1 MAAGND
7 RGWTAE
13 DVPDQSGKTFLITGA
28 NTGLGFEAARVL
40 ARRGAQV
47 VLACRDAA
55 RGQRAVDAIRAETP
69 TAHLELVALDLAD
82 PGSVRSCAA
91 TFAATHD
98 RLDVLVNNAGVM
110 AIPYRETP
118 DGFEMQFATN
128 HLGHFALTGLLL
140 PLLLATGLSRV
151 VTLSSLVHKRG
162 AIDFDDPFFRQRRYQ
177 PWAAYSQS
185 KLANLLFALELDR
198 RLRRGGRST
207 ISVAAHP
214 GYASTELQARGPAM
228 RGSTARLLMMG
239 IANALFAQSAA
250 AGSWP
255 ELRAATDPNARGG
268 DYFGP
273 AGMGEIRGRAVPVQ
287 PSAAA
292 RDEQA
297 AARLWET
304 SEKLTGVRYNT

>member
-1 MAAGND
+1 MAAGDD
-7 RGWTAE
+7 RGWSAG

-40 ARRGAQV
+40 ARRGAQL

-55 RGQRAVDAIRAETP
+55 RGQRAVDTIRAETP
-69 TAHLELVALDLAD
+69 DAHLELVALDLAD

-91 TFAATHD
+91 TFTATHD

-162 AIDFDDPFFRQRRYQ
+162 AIDFDDLFFRQRRYQ

-185 KLANLLFALELDR
+185 KLANLLFALDLDR

-273 AGMGEIRGRAVPVQ
+273 AGMGEIWGRAVSVQ

-292 RDEQA
+292 RDERA

-304 SEKLTGVRYNT
+304 SEKLTGVRFDT